1 MNWTFV
7 KYFVK
12 DRIGYIS
19 LERPEK
25 RNALNKTFID
35 ELKEAFQKAK
45 NDKNCKL
52 IILQAIGKTFCSG
65 ADLAYL
71 KDLITNSYSQNLQDS
86 KNLMSLFKQIYELP
100 KIIIAKVQGDAIA
113 GGCGLISLC
122 DIIVSNK
129 EAKFGYPEVKIGF
142 VPAIVSHFLIKKI
155 GLAKSNTLLLSGK
168 IINSQEAK
176 NIGLI
181 NEIVLDE
188 NLEKYVSELA
198 KKLIKSTSSES
209 IVLTKKIIN
218 KVDEKLLEEASTI
231 NAKSRESDDFK
242 KGINAFLN
250 KKSIKW

>member
-122 DIIVSNK
+122 DIIVSNE

-181 NEIVLDE
+181 DEIVLDE

-218 KVDEKLLEEASTI
+218 KVDEKLLEEASII

-242 KGINAFLN
+242 KGITAFLN
-250 KKSIKW
+250 KKSVKW

>member
-35 ELKEAFQKAK
+35 ELKEVFQKAK

-181 NEIVLDE
+181 DEIVLDE
-188 NLEKYVSELA
+188 NLDKYVSEFA

>member
-181 NEIVLDE
+181 DEIVLDE
-188 NLEKYVSELA
+188 NLDKYVSEFA

>member
-100 KIIIAKVQGDAIA
+100 KIIIAKVQGYAIA

-181 NEIVLDE
+181 DEIVLDE
-188 NLEKYVSELA
+188 NLDKYVSEFA

>member
-25 RNALNKTFID
+25 RNALNKKFID
-35 ELKEAFQKAK
+35 ELKEVFQKAK

-52 IILQAIGKTFCSG
+52 IILQATGKTFCSG

-181 NEIVLDE
+181 DEIVLDE

-198 KKLIKSTSSES
+198 KKLINSTSSES

-218 KVDEKLLEEASTI
+218 KVDEKLLEEASII

-250 KKSIKW
+250 KKSVKW